1 MPAQAQW
8 AEAVTHENEK
18 LHQLTDLQKAI
29 VGSLQ
34 DGHRSADAAVR
45 RADELARTS
54 QHAKRD
60 SAEAS
65 KLHSSLVLQHGH
77 AKVLQPVHTSE
88 ACVRD

>member
-1 MPAQAQW
+1 M
-8 AEAVTHENEK
+8 
-18 LHQLTDLQKAI
+18 
-29 VGSLQ
+29 GSLQ

-65 KLHSSLVLQHGH
+65 KLHSSLVLQNGH
-77 AKVLQPVHTSE
+77 AKVLPPVLTSE
-88 ACVRD
+88 ACVRE